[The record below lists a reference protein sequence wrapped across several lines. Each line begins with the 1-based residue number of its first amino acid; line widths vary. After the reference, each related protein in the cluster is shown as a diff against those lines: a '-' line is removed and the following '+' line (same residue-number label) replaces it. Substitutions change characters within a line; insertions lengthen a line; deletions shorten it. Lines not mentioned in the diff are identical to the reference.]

1 VSEAAAVP
9 RLLAGARNFRAVKP
23 YPAAGGR
30 RLREKMLFRSGELS
44 RLSDADLEI
53 IAGLGIKLIC
63 DLRTD
68 REQGEF
74 VSRWPDGTGHRHLV
88 FTDRD
93 ESDAGPHKIF
103 ELIARHPGETG
114 AVQAMDLL
122 YRRKPRAFAKN
133 LGALFGTI
141 LAGDALPLLI
151 HCHAGKD
158 RTGFVVAMLLAAA
171 GVSEAD
177 IIDDYVTTSVFFPVE
192 EEARAVAGWARKS
205 FGHEIAP
212 DSARPLVDARH
223 AYIAAAFEEI
233 RKGWGGVDDY
243 LRAAGLD
250 DAAKETLQG
259 LLLD

>member
-1 VSEAAAVP
+1 VNEAGDLKT
-9 RLLAGARNFRAVKP
+9 LLAGARNFRAVKP
-23 YPAAGGR
+23 YAASDGR
-30 RLREKMLFRSGELS
+30 TLRANTLYRSGELS
-44 RLSDADLEI
+44 RLSQADLDI

-68 REQGEF
+68 REQVEF
-74 VSRWPDGTGHRHLV
+74 VSRWPEGTGHRHLV
-88 FTDRD
+88 LADRD

-103 ELIARHPGETG
+103 ELMSRYPGESG
-114 AVQAMDLL
+114 GLQAMDLL
-122 YRRKPRAFAKN
+122 YRRKPRAFAKS
-133 LGALFGTI
+133 LGTLFATI

-177 IIDDYVTTSVFFPVE
+177 IIDDYVTTAVFFPVE
-192 EEARAVAGWARKS
+192 EEARAVASWARKS

-212 DSARPLVDARH
+212 ESARPLVDARR
-223 AYIAAAFEEI
+223 AYIEASLEEI
-233 RKGWGGVDDY
+233 HTGWGGVDDY

-250 DAAKETLQG
+250 DAAKVKLQA
-259 LLLD
+259 LLVD

>member
-1 VSEAAAVP
+1 MNEAGDLKT
-9 RLLAGARNFRAVKP
+9 LLAGARNFRAVKP
-23 YPAAGGR
+23 YKAAGGR
-30 RLREKMLFRSGELS
+30 TLRANTLYRSGELS
-44 RLSDADLEI
+44 RLSESDLDV

-68 REQGEF
+68 REQSEF

-103 ELIARHPGETG
+103 ELMARHPGETG
-114 AVQAMDLL
+114 ALQAMDLL
-122 YRRKPRAFAKN
+122 YRRKPHAFAKN
-133 LGALFGTI
+133 LGRLFNTI
-141 LAGDALPLLI
+141 VEGDALPLLI

-177 IIDDYVTTSVFFPVE
+177 IIDDYVTTAVFFPVE

-212 DSARPLVDARH
+212 ESARPLVDARH
-223 AYIAAAFEEI
+223 AYIAAALEEI
-233 RKGWGGVDDY
+233 RAGWGGVDDY
-243 LRAAGLD
+243 LRAAGLTD
-250 DAAKETLQG
+250 EARAELQA